1 VAGVGKHNNKGGAKA
16 EIILLLAERDRKTS
30 EIIRYF
36 KQRGI
41 RNRRGIIKHLTE
53 LEIRKIIISD
63 RNKPFFKDEN
73 KSATKGQMKKELI
86 YSLDDKDLE
95 SISGILNFIEGVGIA
110 YLKVLMRTTFFQNQI
125 NSLSEEIKGFLSAFE
140 KNNSLKQFLD
150 YWQDDSS
157 EFSLN
162 NETLDLYKRI
172 YKKFRSSR
180 GTMIRVFTNVSST
193 FPGAARYL
201 FSALSSMKKIGD
213 DKQIENREDFLNALS
228 VIMPDEYMME
238 IYKKNKRVN
247 LGLLFLTSVI
257 IKIMADINPLE
268 AVIQDAQLSHLT
280 SNLIGNRVQLEKLM
294 RGVKLIDEEAE
305 DKVAI
310 QDAIFITHN
319 SAVNDDME
327 KSMARAVKKRKVNY
341 SAMEDDKEDKY
352 K

>member
-1 VAGVGKHNNKGGAKA
+1 VAGVGKHNEKGVVKA

-36 KQRGI
+36 AQRGI

-53 LEIRKIIISD
+53 LEIRKIIKDDS
-63 RNKPFFKDEN
+63 NKPFKTVAT
-73 KSATKGQMKKELI
+73 SLLTKGQMKKELI
-86 YSLDDKDLE
+86 YSINNEDSE
-95 SISGILNFIEGVGIA
+95 SVYRILNFIEGVGIA

-125 NSLSEEIKGFLSAFE
+125 NSLSEEIKGFLSAFK

-172 YKKFRSSR
+172 YKKFCSSR
-180 GTMIRVFTNVSST
+180 ETMIRVFTNVSST

-201 FSALSSMKKIGD
+201 FSALSSMEKIGD
-213 DKQIENREDFLNALS
+213 DKQIENREDFLNALN
-228 VIMPDEYMME
+228 VIMPDEYIME

-268 AVIQDAQLSHLT
+268 AVIQDSQLSHLT
-280 SNLIGNRVQLEKLM
+280 SNLIGNGVQLEKLM
-294 RGVKLIDEEAE
+294 RVKVIDDET
-305 DKVAI
+305 AI
-310 QDAIFITHN
+310 KDAIFITHN

-327 KSMARAVKKRKVNY
+327 KSTARAVRKRKVNY
-341 SAMEDDKEDKY
+341 PAMEDNTEDKY

>member
-1 VAGVGKHNNKGGAKA
+1 VAGVGKHNDKGVAKA

-41 RNRRGIIKHLTE
+41 RNRRGIVKHLTE
-53 LEIRKIIISD
+53 LEIRKIIKDDS
-63 RNKPFFKDEN
+63 NKPFETVAT
-73 KSATKGQMKKELI
+73 SLLTKGQMKKELI
-86 YSLDDKDLE
+86 YSINNEDSE
-95 SISGILNFIEGVGIA
+95 SVYRILNFIEGVGIA

-172 YKKFRSSR
+172 YKKFCSSR
-180 GTMIRVFTNVSST
+180 ETMIRVFTNVSST
-193 FPGAARYL
+193 FPGVAKYL
-201 FSALSSMKKIGD
+201 FSALSSIEKIGN
-213 DKQIENREDFLNALS
+213 DKQNKNSGDFLEAYGF
-228 VIMPDEYMME
+228 IMPDEYIME
-238 IYKKNKRVN
+238 IYKENERVN

-257 IKIMADINPLE
+257 VKMIADINPLE
-268 AVIQDAQLSHLT
+268 AVIQDSLLSHLT
-280 SNLIGNRVQLEKLM
+280 SNLIGESVQLEKLM
-294 RGVKLIDEEAE
+294 SMDDEAE
-305 DKVAI
+305 DEVAI
-310 QDAIFITHN
+310 NDAIFITHN
-319 SAVNDDME
+319 SAVNYDMG
-327 KSMARAVKKRKVNY
+327 KSTARAVKKRKVNY
-341 SAMEDDKEDKY
+341 PAMEGDKEDKY